1 MIEHLTYDDSEEV
14 ALQTQMENI
23 LETGEVQEQFV
34 DELDLKVEEESV
46 QKVDEVVIKK
56 EVSFF

>member
-14 ALQTQMENI
+14 VLQTQMENI